1 MTTHTTTSQS
11 AQQWLDER
19 VRDLVRTS
27 GVDPQMDPE
36 GLDSLIDQAI
46 GEYEKLTVAGE
57 VTGLRDEARVRLQL
71 RDDIGGFGPLQ
82 RLFDDPEVE
91 EIWINAPH
99 KVFVAKNGRS
109 ELSTVVLTSEQV
121 ASLVERMLRAS
132 GRRLD
137 LSSPFVDAALHS
149 GQRLHVV
156 IPDVT
161 SEHWTVNIRKY
172 VVRPRSLSELV
183 ERGMLTEQA
192 ARFLNAAVDA
202 GLNVVVSGATQAGKT
217 TFLAALM
224 GAVSQSQRIITAEEV
239 FELHL
244 PHRDVVAMQ
253 TRPANIEDRG
263 EVTLRRLVRESL
275 RMRPDRIVIGEV
287 RQAEALDMLI
297 ALNSG
302 IPGACTLH
310 ANSAREAVSKLCVLP
325 LLAGENVTADFVV
338 PTVARAI
345 DVVVHVGRDRTGM
358 RRVEEIVHV
367 TGRVESGVV
376 ETASV
381 FLRREGMLVRGI
393 GGIDDDRFAQAGY
406 DPHDLLEERWD
417 SLSVRL

>member
-1 MTTHTTTSQS
+1 MTTTHTTTSQS

-27 GVDPQMDPE
+27 GVDPQMDSE

-57 VTGLRDEARVRLQL
+57 VAGLRDEARVRLQL

-161 SEHWTVNIRKY
+161 SEHWSVNIRK
-172 VVRPRSLSELV
+172 
-183 ERGMLTEQA
+183 
-192 ARFLNAAVDA
+192 
-202 GLNVVVSGATQAGKT
+202 
-217 TFLAALM
+217 
-224 GAVSQSQRIITAEEV
+224 
-239 FELHL
+239 
-244 PHRDVVAMQ
+244 
-253 TRPANIEDRG
+253 
-263 EVTLRRLVRESL
+263 
-275 RMRPDRIVIGEV
+275 
-287 RQAEALDMLI
+287 
-297 ALNSG
+297 
-302 IPGACTLH
+302 
-310 ANSAREAVSKLCVLP
+310 
-325 LLAGENVTADFVV
+325 
-338 PTVARAI
+338 
-345 DVVVHVGRDRTGM
+345 
-358 RRVEEIVHV
+358 
-367 TGRVESGVV
+367 
-376 ETASV
+376 
-381 FLRREGMLVRGI
+381 
-393 GGIDDDRFAQAGY
+393 
-406 DPHDLLEERWD
+406 
-417 SLSVRL
+417 